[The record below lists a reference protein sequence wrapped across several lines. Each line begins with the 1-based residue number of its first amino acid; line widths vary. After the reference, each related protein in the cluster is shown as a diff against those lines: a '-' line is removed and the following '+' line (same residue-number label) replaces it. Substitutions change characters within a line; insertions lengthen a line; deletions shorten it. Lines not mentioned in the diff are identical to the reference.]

1 MIIGELKAEIANL
14 PDDMEVSVI
23 IPCGNKLYC
32 RSLEDVKSQ
41 IIDGECLLVTEDV
54 GVIADKDLAEYIK
67 PIQ

>member
-1 MIIGELKAEIANL
+1 MTIGELKAEITDL

-23 IPCGNKLYC
+23 IPCGKKLYC

-41 IIDGECLLVTEDV
+41 IIDGECLLITEDV
-54 GVIADKDLAEYIK
+54 GVIADKDLAEYLK